1 MAVLVLLAAAE
12 PATVALSIWS
22 DVGSLQEEIKGR
34 KMDTGNMSIPGNY
47 HTLYDETWRD

>member
-1 MAVLVLLAAAE
+1 MAVLVLLAAAV

-34 KMDTGNMSIPGNY
+34 KMDAGNMSMRGNY
-47 HTLYDETWRD
+47 HTLYDKTRRD